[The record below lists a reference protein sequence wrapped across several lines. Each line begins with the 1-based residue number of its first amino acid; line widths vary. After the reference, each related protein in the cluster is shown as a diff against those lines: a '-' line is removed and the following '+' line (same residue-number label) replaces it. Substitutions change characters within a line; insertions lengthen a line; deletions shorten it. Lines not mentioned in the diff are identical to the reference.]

1 MSFCFLARVMNS
13 EFRGADPA
21 EGCRLDAGDACA
33 EPSAVFI
40 RRAEVATLY
49 YSTTVRNPKARL
61 GIRVEKAMRLSPVP
75 CHSPIRLFPTVPTTE
90 RCRRIRL
97 AVMSA
102 VGTCRHPSHHGYE
115 GDVLACIDCGSV
127 AGRPPQ

>member
-1 MSFCFLARVMNS
+1 MKS

-21 EGCRLDAGDACA
+21 EGCRLDAGDAFA

-61 GIRVEKAMRLSPVP
+61 VIRVEKAMRWFHAIHQFGFSQR
-75 CHSPIRLFPTVPTTE
+75 SRQQ
-90 RCRRIRL
+90 
-97 AVMSA
+97 SA
-102 VGTCRHPSHHGYE
+102 
-115 GDVLACIDCGSV
+115 
-127 AGRPPQ
+127 AGGFA